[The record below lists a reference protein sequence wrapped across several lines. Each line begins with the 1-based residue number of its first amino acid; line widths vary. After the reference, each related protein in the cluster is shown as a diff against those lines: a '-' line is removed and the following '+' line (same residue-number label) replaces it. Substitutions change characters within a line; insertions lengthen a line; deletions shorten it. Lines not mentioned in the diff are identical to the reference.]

1 MYKITIKETVGEL
14 TKETT
19 IETEDVELV
28 KELLFPKPEIKD
40 NDEQLDEDNETA
52 RDKWKKQLEEI
63 WKKPEVTP
71 PFDPRR
77 PYSPWEIGSPWFT
90 YPITPIVNPIVTPNI
105 TC

>member
-1 MYKITIKETVGEL
+1 MYKVTIKETVGNI

-52 RDKWKKQLEEI
+52 RDKLMKPLADI
-63 WKKPEVTP
+63 W
-71 PFDPRR
+71 
-77 PYSPWEIGSPWFT
+77 
-90 YPITPIVNPIVTPNI
+90 
-105 TC
+105 

>member
-1 MYKITIKETVGEL
+1 MYKITIKETVGKL

-19 IETEDVELV
+19 LETEDVELV

-52 RDKWKKQLEEI
+52 RDKWKKQLAEI
-63 WKKPEVTP
+63 WKKPQVTP
-71 PFDPRR
+71 PFDPRT
-77 PYSPWEIGSPWFT
+77 PYNPWEIGSPWFT
-90 YPITPIVNPIVTPNI
+90 YPITPIVTPSIIPNI